1 MTSASQP
8 DPGDDR
14 DGGLPPELEKLFK
27 DLTGGAE
34 IPPEVRQMLAGSGL
48 GDLDP
53 TVMASMAEQMK
64 AMFSDEGGQDGF
76 DDERATTIARQ
87 VSSAAGDPVVTE
99 RATTTVREAVR
110 TADLWLDE
118 VTDLAAPGLIGRAW
132 SRAEWVEAT
141 MPRWA
146 DLVEPVADG
155 VSHAVGAAM
164 GKQLGRLGEGG
175 LPEGLLP
182 PGVNPAAM
190 MGQMDGM
197 LRRLHGNIFSAQA
210 GQAIGHLATEVLTGC
225 EPSLPL
231 VASPSV
237 VLVPHNVEAFARDN
251 ELEGGELTVH
261 LAAREA
267 ARVRLFHAVPWL
279 GPHLLAVVRDYA
291 RGIVIDT
298 DAIEAQLATIDPSD
312 PAAMSTALEGR
323 LFAPPD
329 RTPAQQ
335 QALTRLEATLAL
347 VEGWVDTVTAR
358 AVAGHLPNAGALDE
372 IVRRRRA
379 AGGPAEKTFGALVGL
394 ELRPR
399 RLRDAV
405 NLFAALEA
413 AGGAT
418 LRDRAWSHPDVAP
431 GAADLDDPLGYVE
444 RLSAP
449 EADDFDAELESFL
462 RGEGGSEQDHE

>member
-1 MTSASQP
+1 MRRPS
-8 DPGDDR
+8 R
-14 DGGLPPELEKLFK
+14 
-27 DLTGGAE
+27 
-34 IPPEVRQMLAGSGL
+34 VRS
-48 GDLDP
+48 
-53 TVMASMAEQMK
+53 
-64 AMFSDEGGQDGF
+64 
-76 DDERATTIARQ
+76 
-87 VSSAAGDPVVTE
+87 SSAAGDPVVTE

-146 DLVEPVADG
+146 DLVEPWPT

-164 GKQLGRLGEGG
+164 GNWVVWVRAVC
-175 LPEGLLP
+175 PRVCC

-267 ARVRLFHAVPWL
+267 ARVRLFHAVP
-279 GPHLLAVVRDYA
+279 GSVR
-291 RGIVIDT
+291 ICSPWS
-298 DAIEAQLATIDPSD
+298 ATTHAASSSTPTPSR
-312 PAAMSTALEGR
+312 PSWPPST
-323 LFAPPD
+323 PPI
-329 RTPAQQ
+329 
-335 QALTRLEATLAL
+335 L
-347 VEGWVDTVTAR
+347 
-358 AVAGHLPNAGALDE
+358 
-372 IVRRRRA
+372 RR
-379 AGGPAEKTFGALVGL
+379 
-394 ELRPR
+394 
-399 RLRDAV
+399 
-405 NLFAALEA
+405 
-413 AGGAT
+413 
-418 LRDRAWSHPDVAP
+418 
-431 GAADLDDPLGYVE
+431 
-444 RLSAP
+444 
-449 EADDFDAELESFL
+449 
-462 RGEGGSEQDHE
+462 